1 MKRSNLTV
9 ILYLCLVFASGI
21 LVGGF
26 GMRLYNARAVAA
38 KSNPCSPD
46 DMRRRYQ
53 EDMRTRLNLSDTQF
67 KEFVAILESTGERF
81 HELRAKY
88 RPEVKV
94 IQEEQVEKIRAI
106 LSDTQRAEYE
116 KLREERER
124 HQPPNGRRRP
134 GC

>member
-1 MKRSNLTV
+1 MRRSTLTV

-26 GMRLYNARAVAA
+26 GTRLYNARTVDA
-38 KSNPCSPD
+38 KSNPCNPD
-46 DMRRRYQ
+46 GMRRRYLD
-53 EDMRTRLNLSDTQF
+53 DMRTRLKMSDEQF
-67 KEFVAILESTGERF
+67 KQFTAVLESTRERF
-81 HELRAKY
+81 HDLREKY

-106 LSDTQRAEYE
+106 LNETQRAEYE
-116 KLREERER
+116 KMRDEREKR
-124 HQPPNGRRRP
+124 QQPDKPRRP